1 MKKLKRN
8 AEKFDVLE
16 LFADMATEHGYDL
29 NDPLDQEDFV
39 IRVRSSIEESKKSKN
54 AIFGKRIESLFAY
67 VAGALGKVIL
77 LKQEDSGDIYF
88 SGEEMLAPDYRITFH
103 DNEQLLVEVKNCH
116 HKNPANKY
124 SIKKDYFNKLKK
136 YADLNGLDLK
146 LAIYFSS
153 WNFWALLSIES
164 FEENKN
170 SYTIDLAR
178 AMACSEMAHLGDCMV
193 GTAPDLELH
202 LLADAA
208 EAAEAGEI
216 DDSGRALFITR
227 DVKIYC
233 TGNEVTDEEEKKIA
247 FYLIRFGTWLE
258 SETEAIVSDN
268 KLLGIKFVYSP
279 ESQEESNFAIIGHL
293 STMITNGFRN
303 HTVKNGDVFA
313 LKLGLDPSV
322 FKVLIPQEY
331 KGKNL
336 PLWRFVIQSNP
347 DFKGLVGA

>member
-29 NDPLDQEDFV
+29 NDPLAQEDFV
-39 IRVRSSIEESKKSKN
+39 SRVRASIEESKKSN
-54 AIFGKRIESLFAY
+54 IAIFGKRIESLFAY
-67 VAGALGKVIL
+67 VAGALGKVVL

-88 SGEEMLAPDYRITFH
+88 SGEEMLAPDYRLTFH

-116 HKNPANKY
+116 HKNPTNKY
-124 SIKKDYFNKLKK
+124 SIKKNYFKKLKK

-146 LAIYFSS
+146 FAVYFSS
-153 WNFWALLSIES
+153 WNLWALLSIES

-202 LLADAA
+202 LLTD
-208 EAAEAGEI
+208 AAEAGEI
-216 DDSGRALFITR
+216 NDSGQALFITR

-233 TGNEVTDEEEKKIA
+233 AGNEVTDEEEKKIA
-247 FYLIRFGTWLE
+247 FYLIQFGTWLE
-258 SETEAIVSDN
+258 KDTEAIISDN
-268 KLLGIKFVYSP
+268 KLLGMRFVYSP
-279 ESQEESNFAIIGHL
+279 ENQEEPNFAIIGHL
-293 STMITNGFRN
+293 STMVTNGFRN
-303 HTVKNGDVFA
+303 HTVKNGDVVA

-322 FKVLIPQEY
+322 FKVLIPQDY
-331 KGKNL
+331 KGQNL

-347 DFKGLVGA
+347 DFKGLVGAENG